1 MQATADDLDLSPP
14 PTPGGWAPWAL
25 ALLAHG
31 LLALAL
37 AWGLAWQR
45 ETTTVASAELW
56 SALPQVAAPRAQE
69 PPPEPPAPPV
79 TRARAAPPPPPPAA
93 EPARRDAD
101 IAVQRQREEQRRRE
115 EARRL
120 AEQRAAQEKAAQE
133 KAAQEKARREKAE
146 REKAER
152 EKAAREKAAREQA
165 QREQAAK
172 AKAAQEKAAR
182 ERAEREQAQL
192 EAERQRNLERMLGQ
206 AHATGGAQARGTA
219 ERDAGPSAS
228 YAGRLVAHIRPN
240 IVFADTVPGN
250 PRAEV
255 EVRTLPD
262 GTILSS
268 RLLKSSGHRAWDDA
282 VLRAIERTARLPR
295 DENGRVPP
303 TLILGFRPNE

>member
-14 PTPGGWAPWAL
+14 ADRGGWAPWAL

-45 ETTTVASAELW
+45 ETTVVASAELW
-56 SALPQVAAPRAQE
+56 SSVPQVAAPRAQE
-69 PPPEPPAPPV
+69 PPPPPPAPPEP
-79 TRARAAPPPPPPAA
+79 APRPATPPPAA

-101 IAVQRQREEQRRRE
+101 IAVQRQRDEQRRRE
-115 EARRL
+115 AQTRRL
-120 AEQRAAQEKAAQE
+120 AEEWAAQEKAQ
-133 KAAQEKARREKAE
+133 

-152 EKAAREKAAREQA
+152 EKAARDRAEREKA

-172 AKAAQEKAAR
+172 AAREQAARDKAAQEKAAR
-182 ERAEREQAQL
+182 ERAERERAQM
-192 EAERQRNLERMLGQ
+192 EAERQRNLERILGQ
-206 AHATGGAQARGTA
+206 ANATGGPGARGTA

-228 YAGRLVAHIRPN
+228 YAGKLVAHIRPN
-240 IVFADTVPGN
+240 IVFTGSVPGN

-268 RLLKSSGHRAWDDA
+268 RLVQSSGHRAWDDA

-303 TLILGFRPNE
+303 TLILGFRPQE

>member
-120 AEQRAAQEKAAQE
+120 AEERAAQEKAE
-133 KAAQEKARREKAE
+133 RAA
-146 REKAER
+146 R

>member
-1 MQATADDLDLSPP
+1 MQTTADDLDLSPP
-14 PTPGGWAPWAL
+14 RPRGGWVPWAL

-37 AWGLAWQR
+37 AWGLAWRR
-45 ETTTVASAELW
+45 ETATVASAELW

-69 PPPEPPAPPV
+69 PPPEPPAPPPPV
-79 TRARAAPPPPPPAA
+79 RSAPPPAPAAPPVA
-93 EPARRDAD
+93 EPVLRDAD
-101 IAVQRQREEQRRRE
+101 IAAQRQREEQRHRE

-120 AEQRAAQEKAAQE
+120 AEQRVAQEKAERRAQEKAAL
-133 KAAQEKARREKAE
+133 EKARREKAE
-146 REKAER
+146 REKA
-152 EKAAREKAAREQA
+152 
-165 QREQAAK
+165 
-172 AKAAQEKAAR
+172 AQEKAA
-182 ERAEREQAQL
+182 REQAQL

-206 AHATGGAQARGTA
+206 ANATGGAQDRGTA
-219 ERDAGPSAS
+219 QRDTGPSAS

-268 RLLKSSGHRAWDDA
+268 RLLTSSGHRAWDDA

-295 DENGRVPP
+295 GENGRVPP
-303 TLILGFRPNE
+303 TLILVFRPNE

>member
-1 MQATADDLDLSPP
+1 MQTTADDLDLSPP
-14 PTPGGWAPWAL
+14 RPRGGWVPWAL

-37 AWGLAWQR
+37 AWGLAWRR
-45 ETTTVASAELW
+45 ETATVASAELW

-69 PPPEPPAPPV
+69 PPSEPPAPPV
-79 TRARAAPPPPPPAA
+79 TPARPAPPPPPPAA

-120 AEQRAAQEKAAQE
+120 AEQRAAQEKAERRAQE
-133 KAAQEKARREKAE
+133 KAALEKARREKAE
-146 REKAER
+146 REKA
-152 EKAAREKAAREQA
+152 
-165 QREQAAK
+165 
-172 AKAAQEKAAR
+172 AQEKAA
-182 ERAEREQAQL
+182 REQAQL

-206 AHATGGAQARGTA
+206 ANATGGAQARGTA
-219 ERDAGPSAS
+219 HRDTGPSAS

-268 RLLKSSGHRAWDDA
+268 RLLTSSGHRAWDDA

>member
-1 MQATADDLDLSPP
+1 MQATVDELDLSPP

-69 PPPEPPAPPV
+69 PPPEPPAPPAPV
-79 TRARAAPPPPPPAA
+79 PPARPAPPPPPAA

-101 IAVQRQREEQRRRE
+101 IAVQRQREEQRRRD

-120 AEQRAAQEKAAQE
+120 AEQRAAQEKAERLAQE

-146 REKAER
+146 RDKAER
-152 EKAAREKAAREQA
+152 EKA

-206 AHATGGAQARGTA
+206 ANATGGAQARGTA

>member
-1 MQATADDLDLSPP
+1 
-14 PTPGGWAPWAL
+14 
-25 ALLAHG
+25 
-31 LLALAL
+31 
-37 AWGLAWQR
+37 
-45 ETTTVASAELW
+45 
-56 SALPQVAAPRAQE
+56 
-69 PPPEPPAPPV
+69 
-79 TRARAAPPPPPPAA
+79 PPPAA

-120 AEQRAAQEKAAQE
+120 AEQRAAQEKAERLAQE
-133 KAAQEKARREKAE
+133 KAALEKARREKAE

-152 EKAAREKAAREQA
+152 EKAARK
-165 QREQAAK
+165 K
-172 AKAAQEKAAR
+172 
-182 ERAEREQAQL
+182 AEREQAQL

-206 AHATGGAQARGTA
+206 ANATGGAQARGTA